1 MLRHRP
7 MTERECREYL
17 ARKLDDDSRSRAA
30 AEFCTLDAAR
40 REVAGH
46 IAYLLPSGPRTDGH
60 HFWTLL
66 AKEDKGEEEKE
77 IGALWFQQE
86 PSGDV
91 RLWGIDIAPGHRRR
105 GFAAAA
111 LGLVE
116 EESRRLGA
124 RMVRLHVFPPNQAA
138 QALYRKRGFSPTNLY
153 MAKPLDP

>member
-46 IAYLLPSGPRTDGH
+46 IAYLLPSGMRTDGH
-60 HFWTLL
+60 YFWKLL
-66 AKEDKGEEEKE
+66 LGEGSAEEA
-77 IGALWFQQE
+77 IGEAWFQQE
-86 PSGDV
+86 PAGDA
-91 RLWGIDIAPGHRRR
+91 RLWGIDIVPERRR
-105 GFAAAA
+105 KGFAEEA

-116 EESRRLGA
+116 EAARRLGC
-124 RMVRLHVFPPNQAA
+124 RMVRLHVFPPNLAA
-138 QALYRKRGFSPTNLY
+138 QGLYRKRGFSPTNLY
-153 MAKPLDP
+153 MAKRLE